1 MPLNYNFAFKN
12 SKLRQWERPKPKN
25 ILASEKT
32 LKERILYLYQLF
44 FSNPEITFP
53 PGLILIITFIVQM
66 INIYPLNITRR
77 LEKEHVEYQ
86 TVSQQLSKSQARLKS
101 MRNYF
106 DTIKVYYSQALPS
119 YLFAYYLQNTIPRGS
134 KITEY
139 FVSENEFFIKASAYE
154 IESLNQMVT
163 LLLESPIINKNS
175 LSINKIDI
183 DGSNKKI
190 SMANIEISG
199 NLLKLDLEKREFLY
213 KESLAYGL
221 SEKLS
226 RFKILQQSIR

>member
-44 FSNPEITFP
+44 FRNPEITFP
-53 PGLILIITFIVQM
+53 PGFILIITFIVQM

-86 TVSQQLSKSQARLKS
+86 MVSQQLSKSQARLKS

-106 DTIKVYYSQALPS
+106 QFFLNRPSQ
-119 YLFAYYLQNTIPRGS
+119 
-134 KITEY
+134 Y
-139 FVSENEFFIKASAYE
+139 FQKF
-154 IESLNQMVT
+154 
-163 LLLESPIINKNS
+163 
-175 LSINKIDI
+175 LSFQI
-183 DGSNKKI
+183 
-190 SMANIEISG
+190 
-199 NLLKLDLEKREFLY
+199 F
-213 KESLAYGL
+213 
-221 SEKLS
+221 
-226 RFKILQQSIR
+226 